1 MSWPASPLTEARS
14 SPSATGPAPHNP
26 NPNPWEELIT
36 MNATVNDVMTT
47 TVVAVKQGAS
57 YKEMAALLRKYRV
70 SAFPVL
76 DDDQKVIGIV
86 SEADLLAKTALNADR
101 GGAMTAMVHHKELK
115 KADGVTA
122 GDLMSSNVVTVKPDD
137 TVEQAARL
145 MYHLQVKRL
154 PVVDAGGYLVGIVSR
169 ADLLTVFDRPDQEIR
184 AEIVDDVILHEFLID
199 PALFMVTVADGI
211 VTVTGAPETADLGR
225 NLMNRIRHVAGVVA
239 VRDELSSPLPERS
252 IAGVYF

>member
-1 MSWPASPLTEARS
+1 M
-14 SPSATGPAPHNP
+14 
-26 NPNPWEELIT
+26 IM
-36 MNATVNDVMTT
+36 MNVTVNDVMTT
-47 TVVAVKQGAS
+47 TVVAVKKGAS
-57 YKEMAALLRKYRV
+57 YKEMAVLLRKYRV
-70 SAFPVL
+70 SAFPVV

-86 SEADLLAKTALNADR
+86 SEADLLIKEALNADR
-101 GGAMTAMVHHKELK
+101 GGPITAMVHHKELD

-169 ADLLTVFDRPDQEIR
+169 SDLLAVFDRPDQEIR

-199 PALFMVTVADGI
+199 PALFT
-211 VTVTGAPETADLGR
+211 VTVTEGVVTIKGAPETAELGR
-225 NLMNRIRHVAGVVA
+225 NLMNRIRHVTGVVT
-239 VRDELSSPLPERS
+239 VRDELTWPPPERS
-252 IAGVYF
+252 IAGIYF

>member
-1 MSWPASPLTEARS
+1 MMEPA
-14 SPSATGPAPHNP
+14 
-26 NPNPWEELIT
+26 
-36 MNATVNDVMTT
+36 VKDVMTT

-76 DDDQKVIGIV
+76 DDDQRVIGIV
-86 SEADLLAKTALNADR
+86 SEADLLAKEALNADR
-101 GGAMTAMVHHKELK
+101 GGAITAMVHHKELK

-122 GDLMSSNVVTVKPDD
+122 GDLMTSNVVTVKPDD

-169 ADLLTVFDRPDQEIR
+169 ADLLIVFDRPDQEIR
-184 AEIVDDVILHEFLID
+184 AEIDDVILHESLID
-199 PALFMVTVADGI
+199 PARFMVTVSDGV
-211 VTVTGAPETADLGR
+211 VTVTGAPQTADLGYR
-225 NLMNRIRHVAGVVA
+225 IVDKIRHVQGVVA
-239 VRDELSSPLPERS
+239 VRDKLAYPPAEASF
-252 IAGVYF
+252 AGLRF

>member
-1 MSWPASPLTEARS
+1 MEP
-14 SPSATGPAPHNP
+14 
-26 NPNPWEELIT
+26 
-36 MNATVNDVMTT
+36 TVKDVMTT

-86 SEADLLAKTALNADR
+86 SEADLLAKAALNADR
-101 GGAMTAMVHHKELK
+101 GGAITAMVHHKELE

-122 GDLMSSNVVTVKPDD
+122 GDLMTSNVVTVKPDD

-154 PVVDAGGYLVGIVSR
+154 PVVDAGCCLVGIVSR
-169 ADLLTVFDRPDQEIR
+169 ADLLTVFDRPDGEIR
-184 AEIVDDVILHEFLID
+184 AEIVDDVIRREFLID
-199 PALFMVTVADGI
+199 PALFMVTVADGV
-211 VTVTGAPETADLGR
+211 VTVTGGPETADLGHR
-225 NLMNRIRHVAGVVA
+225 IVDKIRHVQGVVA
-239 VRDELSSPLPERS
+239 VHDKLGDPPAEASFADLH
-252 IAGVYF
+252 F

>member
-1 MSWPASPLTEARS
+1 M
-14 SPSATGPAPHNP
+14 
-26 NPNPWEELIT
+26 IT
-36 MNATVNDVMTT
+36 MSATVNDVMTT
-47 TVVAVKQGAS
+47 TVVAVKKGAS

-76 DDDQKVIGIV
+76 DDDQRVIGIV
-86 SEADLLAKTALNADR
+86 SEADLLAKAALNAER
-101 GGAMTAMVHHKELK
+101 GGTITAMVHHKELA

-169 ADLLTVFDRPDQEIR
+169 ADLLTVFDRPDGEIR

-199 PALFMVTVADGI
+199 PALFMVTVADGV
-211 VTVTGAPETADLGR
+211 VTVTGTGAPETVTTDLGH
-225 NLMNRIRHVAGVVA
+225 RIVDKIRRVQGVVA
-239 VRDELSSPLPERS
+239 VHDKLAYPPAEASF
-252 IAGVYF
+252 AGLRF

>member
-1 MSWPASPLTEARS
+1 M
-14 SPSATGPAPHNP
+14 
-26 NPNPWEELIT
+26 IT
-36 MNATVNDVMTT
+36 MNVTVNDVMTT
-47 TVVAVKQGAS
+47 PVVAVKQGVS
-57 YKEMAALLRKYRV
+57 FKEMAALLRKYRV

-86 SEADLLAKTALNADR
+86 SEADLLAKEALNADR
-101 GGAMTAMVHHKELK
+101 GGAITAMVHHKELK

-122 GDLMSSNVVTVKPDD
+122 GDLMTHNVVTVKPDD

-169 ADLLTVFDRPDQEIR
+169 SDLLAVFDRPDQEIR

-199 PALFMVTVADGI
+199 PALFMVTVADGV
-211 VTVTGAPETADLGR
+211 VTIQGAPQTADLGR
-225 NLMNRIRHVAGVVA
+225 NLMNRIRHVTGVVA
-239 VRDELSSPLPERS
+239 IRDELSWPPPERS

>member
-1 MSWPASPLTEARS
+1 L
-14 SPSATGPAPHNP
+14 
-26 NPNPWEELIT
+26 
-36 MNATVNDVMTT
+36 
-47 TVVAVKQGAS
+47 
-57 YKEMAALLRKYRV
+57 
-70 SAFPVL
+70 
-76 DDDQKVIGIV
+76 
-86 SEADLLAKTALNADR
+86 
-101 GGAMTAMVHHKELK
+101 VHHKELK

-122 GDLMSSNVVTVKPDD
+122 GDLMTSNVVTVKPDD

-154 PVVDAGGYLVGIVSR
+154 PVVDAGGYLVGMVSR

-184 AEIVDDVILHEFLID
+184 AEIVDDVILHAFLID
-199 PALFMVTVADGI
+199 PALFMVTVADGV

-239 VRDELSSPLPERS
+239 VRDELSWPPPERS

>member
-1 MSWPASPLTEARS
+1 MMEP
-14 SPSATGPAPHNP
+14 
-26 NPNPWEELIT
+26 
-36 MNATVNDVMTT
+36 TVKAVMTT

-76 DDDQKVIGIV
+76 DDDQKVIGVV
-86 SEADLLAKTALNADR
+86 SEADLLAKAALNADR
-101 GGAMTAMVHHKELK
+101 GGAITAMVHHKELK

-122 GDLMSSNVVTVKPDD
+122 GDLMTSNVVTVKPED
-137 TVEQAARL
+137 TIEQAARL

-184 AEIVDDVILHEFLID
+184 AEIVDDVILHEFLVD
-199 PALFMVTVADGI
+199 PALFMVTVADGV
-211 VTVTGAPETADLGR
+211 VTVTGAPETADLGHR
-225 NLMNRIRHVAGVVA
+225 IVDKIRHVQGVVA
-239 VRDELSSPLPERS
+239 VHDKLAYPPAEASF
-252 IAGVYF
+252 AGLHF

>member
-1 MSWPASPLTEARS
+1 M
-14 SPSATGPAPHNP
+14 
-26 NPNPWEELIT
+26 IM
-36 MNATVNDVMTT
+36 MNVTVHDVMTT

-86 SEADLLAKTALNADR
+86 SEADLLAKAALNADR
-101 GGAMTAMVHHKELK
+101 GGAITAMVHHKELE

-122 GDLMSSNVVTVKPDD
+122 RDLMTSNVVTVKPDD

-154 PVVDAGGYLVGIVSR
+154 PVVDAGGCLVGIVSR

-184 AEIVDDVILHEFLID
+184 AEIVDDVILREFLID
-199 PALFMVTVADGI
+199 PALFTVTVADGV
-211 VTVTGAPETADLGR
+211 VTVTGTPETAELGR
-225 NLMNRIRHVAGVVA
+225 NLMNRIQHVTGVVA
-239 VRDELSSPLPERS
+239 VRDELNWPPPERS
-252 IAGVYF
+252 IAGLYF

>member
-1 MSWPASPLTEARS
+1 
-14 SPSATGPAPHNP
+14 
-26 NPNPWEELIT
+26 
-36 MNATVNDVMTT
+36 MNAKVRDVMTT
-47 TVVAVKQGAS
+47 PVVAVKQGAS
-57 YKEMAALLRKYRV
+57 FKEMAALLRKYRV

-86 SEADLLAKTALNADR
+86 SEADLLAKEALNADS
-101 GGAMTAMVHHKELK
+101 GGAITAMVHHQELK

-122 GDLMSSNVVTVKPDD
+122 GDFMTSNVVTVKPDD

-154 PVVDAGGYLVGIVSR
+154 PVIDTGGHLVGIVSR

-199 PALFMVTVADGI
+199 PALFTVTVAEGV
-211 VTVTGAPETADLGR
+211 VTIHGAPETADLGR
-225 NLMNRIRHVAGVVA
+225 DLMNRIQHVQGVVA
-239 VRDELSSPLPERS
+239 VRDELSWLPAERS
-252 IAGVYF
+252 IAGL

>member
-1 MSWPASPLTEARS
+1 M
-14 SPSATGPAPHNP
+14 
-26 NPNPWEELIT
+26 IM
-36 MNATVNDVMTT
+36 MNVTVNDVMTT
-47 TVVAVKQGAS
+47 TVVAVKKGAS
-57 YKEMAALLRKYRV
+57 FKELAALLRKYRV

-76 DDDQKVIGIV
+76 DDDQKLIGIV
-86 SEADLLAKTALNADR
+86 SEADLLAKEALNADR
-101 GGAMTAMVHHKELK
+101 GGPIAAMVHHKELD

-169 ADLLTVFDRPDQEIR
+169 SDLLAVFDRPDQEIR

-199 PALFMVTVADGI
+199 PALFT
-211 VTVTGAPETADLGR
+211 VTVTDGVVTIQGTPETADLGR
-225 NLMNRIRHVAGVVA
+225 NLMNRIRHVTGVVA
-239 VRDELSSPLPERS
+239 VRDELSWPPPERS
-252 IAGVYF
+252 IAGLYF

>member
-1 MSWPASPLTEARS
+1 MEP
-14 SPSATGPAPHNP
+14 
-26 NPNPWEELIT
+26 
-36 MNATVNDVMTT
+36 TVKDVMTT

-86 SEADLLAKTALNADR
+86 SEADLLAKAALNADR
-101 GGAMTAMVHHKELK
+101 GGAITAMVHHRELE

-122 GDLMSSNVVTVKPDD
+122 GDLMTSNVVTVKPDD

-184 AEIVDDVILHEFLID
+184 AEIVDNVIRHEFLVD
-199 PALFMVTVADGI
+199 PALFIVTVADGV
-211 VTVTGAPETADLGR
+211 VTVTGAPETADLGHR
-225 NLMNRIRHVAGVVA
+225 IVDKIRHVQGVVA
-239 VRDELSSPLPERS
+239 VHDKLGDPPAEASFADLH
-252 IAGVYF
+252 F